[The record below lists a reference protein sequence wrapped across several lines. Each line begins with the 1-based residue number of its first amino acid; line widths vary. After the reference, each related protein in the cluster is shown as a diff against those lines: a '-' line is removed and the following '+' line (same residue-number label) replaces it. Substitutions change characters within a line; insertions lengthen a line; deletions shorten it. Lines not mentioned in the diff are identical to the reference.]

1 MWYGSISLLLQSLP
15 MFPPLCSRHILAA
28 QPLHRSHR
36 AILQGSMFPQITIK
50 YSFTNLHLPHCIYW
64 LTYACSLLQNYSA
77 KPANTNMMPSAAE
90 HQCNLKLCS
99 PDLCQH
105 WVLPQAPPLRG
116 GFISGPL
123 IFCPALPPPEQT
135 RLWGHSVTMNPTLC
149 GSRDFAGWWW
159 AHLSVFIW
167 RKGFCKTL
175 FSLKGAIIK

>member
-1 MWYGSISLLLQSLP
+1 
-15 MFPPLCSRHILAA
+15 
-28 QPLHRSHR
+28 
-36 AILQGSMFPQITIK
+36 
-50 YSFTNLHLPHCIYW
+50 
-64 LTYACSLLQNYSA
+64 
-77 KPANTNMMPSAAE
+77 MMPSAAE

-135 RLWGHSVTMNPTLC
+135 WLWGHSVTMNPTLC
-149 GSRDFAGWWW
+149 GSREFAGWWW

-175 FSLKGAIIK
+175 FSLKVQYLSNFNKRMWGNKSFDVMWPTRPLTPKQPRCKYSLTGERKYMHFRFWGELPLLYPLCIYCSFIYFIQRSRVLLNCNWI